1 MAGRRTLLEA
11 DRLVP
16 SAGSFLLATR
26 RVGLPAPIVGLG
38 GAEEALLRLA
48 RGGLA
53 SAAGAGS
60 AEVSAVLI
68 GPVAGAGSSP
78 AAPGLSAVSPT
89 GWRSTASEASSGAS
103 AAAGS
108 VAASVAGTT
117 PGSCPAVATG
127 GSSDVVAP
135 AATRRFR
142 NRCDALPAFPLRS
155 PFRLPS
161 VRLRVERTTVVRGG
175 LRTAM
180 VRGPVRCRGWA
191 RGPPQAYLL
200 PTLSGQDSV
209 RAPEGD
215 ACHPDRPDRVEGLGQ
230 RPWSEA
236 KALPAS
242 TSRRLAADHAAK
254 RERGLGSSAIT
265 A

>member
-1 MAGRRTLLEA
+1 MSGWDCSRHRGRRPGGGVTPSSRGA
-11 DRLVP
+11 APASDRRSSGAHRPVTAGLARDDFASVAW
-16 SAGSFLLATR
+16 AGS
-26 RVGLPAPIVGLG
+26 V
-38 GAEEALLRLA
+38 
-48 RGGLA
+48 
-53 SAAGAGS
+53 
-60 AEVSAVLI
+60 EVSAVLI

-78 AAPGLSAVSPT
+78 AAPGPSAVSRT
-89 GWRSTASEASSGAS
+89 GWLSTASEASRGAS

-108 VAASVAGTT
+108 VATSVAGTT

-180 VRGPVRCRGWA
+180 VRGPVRCRG
-191 RGPPQAYLL
+191 
-200 PTLSGQDSV
+200 
-209 RAPEGD
+209 
-215 ACHPDRPDRVEGLGQ
+215 
-230 RPWSEA
+230 
-236 KALPAS
+236 
-242 TSRRLAADHAAK
+242 
-254 RERGLGSSAIT
+254 
-265 A
+265 